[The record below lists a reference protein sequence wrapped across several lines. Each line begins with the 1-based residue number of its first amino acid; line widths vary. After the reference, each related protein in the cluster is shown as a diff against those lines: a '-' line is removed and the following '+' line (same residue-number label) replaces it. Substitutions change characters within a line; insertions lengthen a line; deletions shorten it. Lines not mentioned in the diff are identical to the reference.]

1 MAGGDREGGQN
12 DGLNSKARRRRNEKL
27 PPARQNFSRTDL
39 KAVSISHS
47 DHQRK
52 IFLPE
57 FSDSQLSSPTSP
69 CQGTK
74 PRGTT
79 EIELDLSASSS
90 SLPSS
95 LPPSTQHTLRT
106 SPTTTSLLSE
116 LSSRHTPIKSHTYQA
131 QPKPSPFPLPLSLSP
146 FLPSSQLNDAPPRL
160 LPRHHPPRRLGVP
173 QVSTRFGSLASFLE
187 EEMAE
192 DELLR
197 CFAEL

>member
-1 MAGGDREGGQN
+1 MECNGKRWREGGQN

-95 LPPSTQHTLRT
+95 LPSSTQHTTSNFTHHYSPPLRT
-106 SPTTTSLLSE
+106 LFKP
-116 LSSRHTPIKSHTYQA
+116 HTYQA